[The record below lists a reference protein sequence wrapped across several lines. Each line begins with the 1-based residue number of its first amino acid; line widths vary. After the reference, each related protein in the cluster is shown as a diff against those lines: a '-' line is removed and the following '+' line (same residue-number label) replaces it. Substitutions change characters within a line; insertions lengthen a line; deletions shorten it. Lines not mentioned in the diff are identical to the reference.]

1 MRERDGTKIYF
12 LLNHQNSSVRLM
24 FYKPMHDFLTGQTI
38 SGNYDL
44 PPHGVLVL
52 DERAG
57 LKTDAQPPPQNEKV
71 ESVEA
76 LGDLENVP

>member
-1 MRERDGTKIYF
+1 
-12 LLNHQNSSVRLM
+12 
-24 FYKPMHDFLTGQTI
+24 MHDFLTGQTI

-52 DERAG
+52 DERAA
-57 LKTDAQPPPQNEKV
+57 LKTDAQSPPQNEKV